1 MNNTAAGPGHAPR
14 PVRHK
19 DLPATLYGIRHHGPG
34 SARSVRAA
42 LAEQCPDI
50 VLIEGPPEADGLV
63 ALAADEEM
71 RPPVALLG
79 YVPGE
84 PQQAAFWP
92 FAVFSPEWQAIGY
105 ALRAGVPVRF
115 CDLPAA
121 HQLAMTGRDVPSAR
135 TDPVAEL
142 ATAAGYDDPERWWED
157 VVEHVPGSAVFD
169 ALAEAI
175 GILRADAAEPDPR
188 DAIREAHMRKVL
200 RRTVRDGFE
209 RIAVVCG
216 AWHVPAL
223 RDLPPAVA
231 DDRLLRG
238 LPKAKAS
245 LTWVPWTY
253 GRLSY
258 ASGYGAGIRSPG
270 WYDHLFCSPGQPV
283 ERWLAKAAAVLR
295 DEGIPASPA
304 HVIESVRLAEAL
316 AALRG
321 RPLAGL
327 EEVTE
332 AAHSVLCEGSD
343 LLTALIQRR
352 LVVGERLG
360 TVPPATPMVPL
371 QRDLQDQQR
380 HLRLRPEAE
389 PRDYDLDLRKPN
401 DLARS
406 RLLYRLALLQVAW
419 GTPQQS
425 RTANIGTFR
434 ESWQLTWRPEL
445 DLALIEASMWG
456 STVAAAAAQRA
467 RSIAADA
474 TALNELT
481 ALAERCPLADLG
493 DALPAV
499 LAAVRDRAA
508 LEGDVTHLMAALP
521 AVVRAARYGDVRGT
535 DPTRLGEVAIE
546 MITRICAGLPVAV
559 ASLDETAEQAM
570 RERIDAVNSATG
582 LLVDGTSRDRW
593 LDTLAALARGDDPP
607 RPPRAG
613 MAPRCPPLISG
624 RLTRLLLDAGRIT
637 TGGGCPDVPR
647 TVRRGPRPGRRGL
660 GRGVPG
666 RQRPAARPR
675 RQAPRPGGRLA
686 GRAERGRLHRRA
698 ARAAADVRRVRATGT
713 AGDRAAGR
721 AARRQRPPSCR
732 RRVGHRR
739 PRLRAGVACDR
750 GRGFDSRAH
759 PASGI
764 VTAGHDERMRRWR
777 LMLGEKAGMP
787 VPLGGGDVRIDAA
800 LIFILISDLF
810 EGGDRDEML
819 RRIADVTAAGTQVIA
834 LLALSDDG
842 APGYDHENAAALAG
856 LGVTAF
862 ACTPDAFGDLM
873 AAAIE
878 RRHRARGRGEH
889 RRVPEAGAQ
898 DERVRPG

>member
-1 MNNTAAGPGHAPR
+1 MNSTVAGPGHAPR

-42 LAEQCPDI
+42 LAEQRPDV

-84 PQQAAFWP
+84 PKQAAFWP

-121 HQLAMTGRDVPSAR
+121 HQLAMADRDVPLAR

-142 ATAAGYDDPERWWED
+142 AAAAGYDDPERWWED
-157 VVEHVPGSAVFD
+157 VVEHVPGPAVFD

-223 RDLPPAVA
+223 RDLPPAAA

-238 LPKAKAS
+238 LPKVKAS

-295 DEGIPASPA
+295 DEGIPASSA

-467 RSIAADA
+467 RSIAAGA
-474 TALNELT
+474 TALDELT
-481 ALAERCPLADLG
+481 ALAERCLLADLG

-521 AVVRAARYGDVRGT
+521 ALVRAARYGDVRGT
-535 DPTRLGEVAIE
+535 DPARLGEVAIE

-582 LLVDGTSRDRW
+582 LLADGTSRDRW
-593 LDTLAALARGDDPP
+593 LDTLAVLARGDDPP
-607 RPPRAG
+607 RPPRAGMARGRRPRARPPRAG

-637 TGGGCPDVPR
+637 TDEAG
-647 TVRRGPRPGRRGL
+647 VRMSRALSAAAPA
-660 GRGVPG
+660 
-666 RQRPAARPR
+666 PAA
-675 RQAPRPGGRLA
+675 AGWAEGFLA
-686 GRAERGRLHRRA
+686 G
-698 ARAAADVRRVRATGT
+698 
-713 AGDRAAGR
+713 
-721 AARRQRPPSCR
+721 
-732 RRVGHRR
+732 
-739 PRLRAGVACDR
+739 
-750 GRGFDSRAH
+750 
-759 PASGI
+759 SGLLL
-764 VTAGHDERMRRWR
+764 VHDD
-777 LMLGEKAGMP
+777 K
-787 VPLGGGDVRIDAA
+787 
-800 LIFILISDLF
+800 
-810 EGGDRDEML
+810 
-819 RRIADVTAAGTQVIA
+819 
-834 LLALSDDG
+834 LLALADG
-842 APGYDHENAAALAG
+842 WLAG
-856 LGVTAF
+856 LSADAF
-862 ACTPDAFGDLM
+862 AAVLPALRRTFGGF
-873 AAAIE
+873 APPE
-878 RRHRARGRGEH
+878 RRAIGQQAARLDGSGRRPAVVASATDDLDSERASLA
-889 RRVPEAGAQ
+889 AGAVALILGLTQ
-898 DERVRPG
+898 RMAS

>member
-1 MNNTAAGPGHAPR
+1 M
-14 PVRHK
+14 
-19 DLPATLYGIRHHGPG
+19 
-34 SARSVRAA
+34 RAA
-42 LAEQCPDI
+42 LEEQRPDV

-84 PQQAAFWP
+84 PKQAAFWP

-105 ALRAGVPVRF
+105 ALGAGVPVRF

-121 HQLAMTGRDVPSAR
+121 HQLAMAQGRGEQRWAGARAR
-135 TDPVAEL
+135 TDPVGEL
-142 ATAAGYDDPERWWED
+142 AAAAGYDDPERWWED
-157 VVEHVPGSAVFD
+157 VVEHLPGPDPSSVFE
-169 ALAEAI
+169 ALGEAI
-175 GILRADAAEPDPR
+175 GILRADAEEPDAR

-223 RDLPPAVA
+223 RDLPPAAA

-238 LPKAKAS
+238 LPKVKAT

-258 ASGYGAGIRSPG
+258 TSGYGAGIRSPG
-270 WYDHLFCSPGQPV
+270 WYDHLFGSPGQPI

-295 DEGIPASPA
+295 DEGVPASSA

-332 AAHSVLCEGSD
+332 AARSVLCEGSD
-343 LLTALIQRR
+343 LLTELIQRR

-406 RLLYRLALLQVAW
+406 RLLYRLALLEVAW
-419 GTPQQS
+419 GTPQES
-425 RTANIGTFR
+425 RIRNIGTFR

-467 RSIAADA
+467 RSIAAGA
-474 TALNELT
+474 TALDELT
-481 ALAERCPLADLG
+481 ALTERCLLADLG

-508 LEGDVTHLMAALP
+508 LDTDVTHLMAALP
-521 AVVRAARYGDVRGT
+521 ALVRAARYGDVRGT
-535 DPTRLGEVAIE
+535 DPARLGEVAIE
-546 MITRICAGLPVAV
+546 MITRICAGLPAAV
-559 ASLDETAEQAM
+559 ASLDETAERVM

-582 LLVDGTSRDRW
+582 LLADGASRDRW
-593 LDTLAALARGDDPP
+593 LDTLAVLARGDDSP
-607 RPPRAG
+607 RPPRVG
-613 MAPRCPPLISG
+613 MALRCPPLISG
-624 RLTRLLLDAGRIT
+624 RLTRLLLDAGRLAADDAASRMSRALSA
-637 TGGGCPDVPR
+637 GVPAA
-647 TVRRGPRPGRRGL
+647 GRRGL

-675 RQAPRPGGRLA
+675 RQAARPGGRLA
-686 GRAERGRLHRRA
+686 GRAERGRLRRHA
-698 ARAAADVRRVRATGT
+698 ARAAADVRRIRATGT

-721 AARRQRPPSCR
+721 PARRQRP
-732 RRVGHRR
+732 R
-739 PRLRAGVACDR
+739 P
-750 GRGFDSRAH
+750 
-759 PASGI
+759 
-764 VTAGHDERMRRWR
+764 
-777 LMLGEKAGMP
+777 
-787 VPLGGGDVRIDAA
+787 
-800 LIFILISDLF
+800 
-810 EGGDRDEML
+810 
-819 RRIADVTAAGTQVIA
+819 
-834 LLALSDDG
+834 
-842 APGYDHENAAALAG
+842 
-856 LGVTAF
+856 
-862 ACTPDAFGDLM
+862 
-873 AAAIE
+873 
-878 RRHRARGRGEH
+878 
-889 RRVPEAGAQ
+889 
-898 DERVRPG
+898 